1 MNEKLTKIRI
11 SIMIQQKVLMTG
23 GTGAIGLQLL
33 KQMQAE
39 NRLDQ
44 ISVLVRD
51 SKTNRKKLKAFGN
64 KLTVHFGDIT
74 NLDSVK
80 KAVKGKDVVIHLAAL
95 IPTVEDSNDA
105 LVTRVNV
112 GGTENVVRA
121 MESESP
127 NAFLLFSSSVAI
139 YGDRIKGPD
148 IKVTDPPK
156 GLEHDNY
163 SKTKVDAEAIIMSSK
178 LNWSIFRLSAIMGI
192 GNHKVSGIMF
202 DVPLETKMEISTVKD
217 TANGFVCALD
227 KQSVLN
233 HQIFNLAGGKQC
245 QLTYKEFLTKAFHSF
260 GMGQPN
266 FHEFAFAK
274 QNFHCGYYQDSD
286 ILENLIHFRSDSV
299 ETYFK
304 RFRASVPT
312 VQRISTIPFAG
323 VVKWYLQTLS
333 APLNAYKK
341 RDQEKIK
348 FFFGNI
354 EA

>member
-1 MNEKLTKIRI
+1 MAEKL
-11 SIMIQQKVLMTG
+11 KVLLTG
-23 GTGAIGLQLL
+23 ATGAIGLQIL

-39 NRLDQ
+39 NRLDKL
-44 ISVLVRD
+44 SVLVRD
-51 SKTNRKKLKAFGN
+51 SKTNRKKLKLFGN
-64 KLTVHFGDIT
+64 QLTVHFGDIT

-80 KAVKGKDVVIHLAAL
+80 KAVKGQDVVVHLAAI
-95 IPTVEDSNDA
+95 IPTVEGSSDA
-105 LVTRVNV
+105 LVINVNV
-112 GGTENVVRA
+112 DGTENVVRA
-121 MESESP
+121 METESP

-156 GLEHDNY
+156 GLDHDNY
-163 SKTKVDAEAIIMSSK
+163 SKTKVNAEAIITSSK

-202 DVPLETKMEISTVKD
+202 DVPLETKMEIATVKD

-227 KQSVLN
+227 KQSILN

-245 QLTYKEFLTKAFHSF
+245 QLTYKEFLTKAFDSF
-260 GMGQPN
+260 GMGKIN

-286 ILENLIHFRSDSV
+286 VLEDLIHFRSDSV

-304 RFRASVPT
+304 RFRASIPAI
-312 VQRISTIPFAG
+312 QRFATIPFAG
-323 VVKWYLQTLS
+323 MVKWYLQTLS
-333 APLNAYKK
+333 VPLKAYKK
-341 RDQEKIK
+341 GDQEKIK
-348 FFFGNI
+348 FFFGTI
-354 EA
+354 DA